1 MGAKIGSNIAV
12 VAIFEVISVK
22 KFTAAITTNKM
33 MNNEKPLSWV
43 KFSAIQLANPLD

>member
-1 MGAKIGSNIAV
+1 MNNKTSEHYLDDPHPV
-12 VAIFEVISVK
+12 DK
-22 KFTAAITTNKM
+22 KFTAVITTNKM